1 METCLKGGRGASSGM
16 SEKGKP
22 YGSEFRMLLKAG
34 NVKFVKQNAA
44 LNAKD
49 PLETMTK
56 GRIYATIN
64 DEGKINAISYYG
76 ADGKRIKTI
85 NLLHSHEQFKGEHTH
100 IGYYH
105 DEGGTRNLTND
116 EKKLVAFVKKAWYNR
131 HSK

>member
-1 METCLKGGRGASSGM
+1 MGGHGASSGR

-22 YGSEFRMLLKAG
+22 YGSEFRTLLKAG
-34 NVKFVKQNAA
+34 NIKFVKQNAA

-76 ADGKRIKTI
+76 ADGKRLKTI
-85 NLLHSHEQFKGEHTH
+85 NLLHSHEQFKGVHTH

-105 DEGGTRNLTND
+105 DEGGTRALTAD

>member
-1 METCLKGGRGASSGM
+1 MGGRGASSGM

-22 YGSEFRMLLKAG
+22 YGSEFRTLRKAG

-76 ADGKRIKTI
+76 ADGKRVKTI
-85 NLLHSHEQFKGEHTH
+85 NLLHSHEQFKGVHTH

-105 DEGGTRNLTND
+105 DEGGTRALTAD

>member
-1 METCLKGGRGASSGM
+1 M

-22 YGSEFRMLLKAG
+22 YGSEFRTLLKAG
-34 NVKFVKQNAA
+34 NIKFVKQNAA

-76 ADGKRIKTI
+76 ADGKRLKTI
-85 NLLHSHEQFKGEHTH
+85 NLLHSHEQFKGVHTH

-105 DEGGTRNLTND
+105 DEGGTRALTAD
-116 EKKLVAFVKKAWYNR
+116 EKKLIAFVKKAWYNR

>member
-1 METCLKGGRGASSGM
+1 MGGRGASSGM

-22 YGSEFRMLLKAG
+22 YGSEFRTLLKAG

-76 ADGKRIKTI
+76 ADGKRVKTI
-85 NLLHSHEQFKGEHTH
+85 NLLHSHEQFKGVHTH

-105 DEGGTRNLTND
+105 DEGGTRALTAD
-116 EKKLVAFVKKAWYNR
+116 EKKLVAFVKKARYNR

>member
-1 METCLKGGRGASSGM
+1 MGGRGASSGM

-22 YGSEFRMLLKAG
+22 YGSEFRTLLKAG

-56 GRIYATIN
+56 WRIYATIN

-105 DEGGTRNLTND
+105 DEGGTRGLTAD
-116 EKKLVAFVKKAWYNR
+116 EKKLVAFVKKVWYNR

>member
-1 METCLKGGRGASSGM
+1 MGGRGASSGM
-16 SEKGKP
+16 SEKGKT
-22 YGSEFRMLLKAG
+22 YGSEFRTLLKAG

-56 GRIYATIN
+56 GRIYVTIN

-76 ADGKRIKTI
+76 ADGKRVKTI
-85 NLLHSHEQFKGEHTH
+85 NLLHSHEQFKGVHTH

-105 DEGGTRNLTND
+105 DEGGTRALTAD

>member
-1 METCLKGGRGASSGM
+1 MGGRGASSG
-16 SEKGKP
+16 GRQLNDGTYLP
-22 YGSEFRMLLKAG
+22 YGSEFRTILKAG

-44 LNAKD
+44 VNAKD

-64 DEGKINAISYYG
+64 DNDEINAISYYG
-76 ADGKRIKTI
+76 KDGKRAKTI
-85 NLLHSHEQFKGEHTH
+85 NLLHSHEQFKGAHTH

-105 DEGGTRNLTND
+105 DEGGTRKLTAD
-116 EKKLVAFVKKAWYNR
+116 EKKLVAFVKKTWYNR

>member
-1 METCLKGGRGASSGM
+1 MGGRGASGGV
-16 SEKGKP
+16 SEKGKA
-22 YGSEFRMLLKAG
+22 YGSEFRTVLQVG
-34 NVKFVKQNAA
+34 DIKFVKQNAA
-44 LNAKD
+44 MNAKD
-49 PLETMTK
+49 PLETMTR

-64 DEGKINAISYYG
+64 DENKINSICYYG
-76 ADGKRIKTI
+76 IDGKREKTI

-105 DEGGTRNLTND
+105 DEGGTRELNAD